1 MKNTIIALVGTC
13 ILLAGHINHANA
25 QKSKQEISY
34 SDDNNFKQAVAA
46 LFAMIDASE
55 MNMATLSDESPIH
68 EKALKDF
75 KSRFSQAE
83 DVKWFV
89 TPSGFFSYF
98 KTDGYDDRAFY
109 SKKGN
114 WKYTLKFYNEQ
125 KLPLEIRKIVRSS
138 YFDYKIR
145 IVEEV
150 DRADKLVYIIQVEDE
165 KTIKNLRVTEE
176 GRLDVLS
183 DIDKA

>member
-1 MKNTIIALVGTC
+1 MKNTILAMVGSC
-13 ILLAGHINHANA
+13 FLLAGYVNHANA
-25 QKSKQEISY
+25 QVSKQTITYTE
-34 SDDNNFKQAVAA
+34 DNDFKQTITA

-55 MNMATLSDESPIH
+55 MNMASTSDENTIH

-75 KSRFSQAE
+75 KSRYSQAVN
-83 DVKWFV
+83 VKWFAIP
-89 TPSGFFSYF
+89 TGFFSYY
-98 KTDGYDDRAFY
+98 KADGYDDRAFY

-125 KLPLEIRKIVRSS
+125 RLPKEIRNIVRNS
-138 YFDYKIR
+138 FADYKIR

-150 DRADKLVYIIQVEDE
+150 DRPDKLVYIIQLEDE

-176 GRLDVLS
+176 GKMDILS
-183 DIDKA
+183 DINKA